1 MPGLP
6 YLNKKLLMDVHPPS
20 PVPPVVSAVP
30 GAFGT
35 KLPSTVAFAVG
46 VLLFFLPF
54 IDIKCNDVSLKT
66 ISGVKLATGFDV
78 RDSRSNSLFDDPENT
93 TQATSNKKG
102 SHDPYMLA
110 LAALALGAAGLFL
123 SFLNN
128 NKAGGIGGF
137 MTGLLA
143 GASMI
148 GMMIDVKT
156 DLKKETLSENSNNV
170 KISIDF
176 TPWFFIS
183 LLAFLAAAYF
193 SYRRW
198 KTLKTIPS

>member
-6 YLNKKLLMDVHPPS
+6 YLNKKLLMDTQPPS
-20 PVPPVVSAVP
+20 QTPPVVSSVP
-30 GAFGT
+30 GVFGT
-35 KLPSTVAFAVG
+35 KFPSTVAFAVG

-54 IDIKCNDVSLKT
+54 IDIKCNNMSFQT
-66 ISGVKLATGFDV
+66 INGVELATGFNIKGPG
-78 RDSRSNSLFDDPENT
+78 SNSLFDDLENT
-93 TQATSNKKG
+93 TQTTSNKKERR
-102 SHDPYMLA
+102 DPYMLA

-128 NKAGGIGGF
+128 SKAGGVGGF

-148 GMMIDVKT
+148 GMMVDVKT
-156 DLKKETLSENSNNV
+156 DLKKETLSDNSSDV

-198 KTLKTIPS
+198 KTIKSNPS